1 MKRMSLG
8 NVVVS
13 MLVVLA
19 ATAFAGATVLASSA
33 GPDVGESASLQL
45 TSAELPALMAGT
57 FAASD
62 SQRLIVAGPLSN
74 GGTNIADPLGSPPGS
89 DGTARSSRKRP
100 GDLRNF
106 DKDEDEDRR
115 LEEEEEEQASE

>member
-1 MKRMSLG
+1 MKRMPLG

-19 ATAFAGATVLASSA
+19 ATAFAGDIVLAGSA
-33 GPDVGESASLQL
+33 GPDIDESASPQL
-45 TSAELPALMAGT
+45 ICAELSALVAGT
-57 FAASD
+57 LAASD
-62 SQRLIVAGPLSN
+62 MQRFIVASPLSDA
-74 GGTNIADPLGSPPGS
+74 GTNIADPLGGPPDS
-89 DGTARSSRKRP
+89 DGAARSSRKRP
-100 GDLRNF
+100 GDLRKF